1 MLQGHGATIRVVAV
15 REKPTALAR
24 QGQAQGWPDMAG
36 LWLEYEASAN
46 TFVSFCSILLREKR
60 QVSWFAA
67 FRCAKHG
74 RGAVAYIVTEQMQQI
89 KPCGHSPGEGLQTPA
104 GSFLRSCGCQTTSKP
119 QAAILNNRQ
128 LRVTKRAVCSS
139 LWAVSQEMTED
150 GCCDIW
156 PLKSWGPCPPP
167 S

>member
-1 MLQGHGATIRVVAV
+1 MQLSGAR
-15 REKPTALAR
+15 
-24 QGQAQGWPDMAG
+24 
-36 LWLEYEASAN
+36 
-46 TFVSFCSILLREKR
+46 
-60 QVSWFAA
+60 
-67 FRCAKHG
+67 KHG

-89 KPCGHSPGEGLQTPA
+89 KPCGQSPGEGLQTPA

-167 S
+167 VENNGMQLQECSLQCSSVHGLEAPHQDVGNTWKRKKRKEGEDGEEGKQ